1 MDSLLVDLHWYWIFT
16 VGGFSLVDSLRVG
29 AVAVINDL
37 PSLVL
42 VLVLGEAVVRL
53 RNNGGILTIQLDRL
67 SLVGELDNAFKSS
80 ELFCGK
86 VLRPDFTMIS
96 GNNVILRRLDNDI
109 DYNSMVTS

>member
-42 VLVLGEAVVRL
+42 VLGETVVRL

-86 VLRPDFTMIS
+86 VLRPGFTMI
-96 GNNVILRRLDNDI
+96 GVNNVILRGLDNDV

>member
-42 VLVLGEAVVRL
+42 VLGETVVRL

-67 SLVGELDNAFKSS
+67 SLVGELVNAFKSS
-80 ELFCGK
+80 ELFGGK
-86 VLRPDFTMIS
+86 VLRPGFTMIG
-96 GNNVILRRLDNDI
+96 GNNVILRGLDNDV